1 LPKVVWRPGGP
12 KFSNEKDVLNLLL
25 QEVHKAGGQSAWC
38 RKTGIEPATLSRALH
53 QHTPPA
59 KTIISGAQA
68 SHGLREGRKRGLVTH
83 LSALSATSFLFVH

>member
-59 KTIISGAQA
+59 KTIIAALKLRMVYVKEENEA
-68 SHGLREGRKRGLVTH
+68 S
-83 LSALSATSFLFVH
+83 